1 MKKLL
6 LLLVLAL
13 AGFWLYRSISH
24 KDEAPQPVPVAASPN
39 KAIPQKEATAGASL
53 NAAFPKSNG
62 DFVVR
67 FTQEKDGFSQAEL
80 LKGPVKMATLSVS
93 DTAANPS
100 ARDKFKTAAKKV
112 AGHPAAAVGAQGTA
126 LLVADRYQ
134 VQVRS
139 LVQTFSASDREA
151 WLEKFNLAALNN

>member
-6 LLLVLAL
+6 ILLIVVV
-13 AGFWLYRSISH
+13 AGVWFYRSTGT
-24 KDEAPQPVPVAASPN
+24 KDETPVAVSPN
-39 KAIPQKEATAGASL
+39 KAIPQKDATPGSSL
-53 NAAFPKSNG
+53 NAAFPKSTG
-62 DFVVR
+62 AFTVR

-80 LKGPVKMATLSVS
+80 LKGAVKLAALSIS

-100 ARDKFKTAAKKV
+100 ARDKFKSTSKRI
-112 AGHPAAAVGAQGTA
+112 AGHPATSSGAQGTA

-139 LVQTFSASDREA
+139 LQPAFSASDREA
-151 WLEKFNLAALNN
+151 WLEKFNLTALDK

>member
-6 LLLVLAL
+6 LLLIVAV
-13 AGFWLYRSISH
+13 AGFWFYRSTST
-24 KDEAPQPVPVAASPN
+24 KEEPPVVTTSPN
-39 KAIPQKEATAGASL
+39 KAIPQKEATAGSSL
-53 NAAFPKSNG
+53 NAAFPKSSG
-62 DFVVR
+62 DFTVR

-80 LKGPVKMATLSVS
+80 LKGAGKLATLSIS

-100 ARDKFKTAAKKV
+100 ARDKFKTATKKI

-126 LLVADRYQ
+126 LLVADRFQ

-139 LVQTFSASDREA
+139 LQPAFSASDREA
-151 WLEKFNLAALNN
+151 WLEKFNLAALNK